1 MQDGSRQKGQGVRR
15 ALATNS
21 FTYDE
26 CLMLANILTNKLGLI
41 TTVIQTGVE
50 GQWRINIWKKSMPL
64 LFELVSPYAFSI
76 KEMLYKI
83 EIN

>member
-1 MQDGSRQKGQGVRR
+1 
-15 ALATNS
+15 
-21 FTYDE
+21 
-26 CLMLANILTNKLGLI
+26 MLANILTNKLGLI
-41 TTVIQTGVE
+41 TTVIKTGVE

-64 LFELVSPYAFSI
+64 LFELVSPYFI